1 MSHRVR
7 KPIVALLAICSL
19 FAVIA
24 VARSDS
30 SPGAN
35 AAAKPIKLEEATMI
49 IELNSTDGDAGLQA
63 FLDGE
68 PWRSM
73 SISSPDGR
81 KLVDV
86 RNKGRLRNFGLT
98 ELFTE
103 SNEPPFD
110 ELPLRKFKRRF
121 PEGRYR
127 FSGKTIEGR
136 KLVGKAK
143 LSHDIPG
150 GPKIISPTEGATI
163 ARDGAVASW
172 VDPVAESGGVEIS
185 GYRAIVE
192 REDPLR
198 VFEVELP
205 ASVTSVTIPPEYLQA
220 GAKHKLE
227 VQAIERSGN
236 QTISELEFRVG

>member
-1 MSHRVR
+1 MTMSVR
-7 KPIVALLAICSL
+7 GPAIALLAASPLLAGI
-19 FAVIA
+19 IT
-24 VARSDS
+24 ARSGS
-30 SPGAN
+30 SAGATT
-35 AAAKPIKLEEATMI
+35 AAKPIQLEEATMI
-49 IELNSTDGDAGLQA
+49 VELNSTDGDAGLQA

-81 KLVDV
+81 RLIGV
-86 RNKGRLRNFGLT
+86 RNSGRLKNFGLT

-121 PEGRYR
+121 PEGKYR
-127 FSGKTIEGR
+127 LSGKTIEGR
-136 KLVGKAK
+136 RLLGKAK
-143 LSHDIPG
+143 LSHDIPD
-150 GPKIISPTEGATI
+150 GPKITLPTEGATVV
-163 ARDGAVASW
+163 RDGAVASW
-172 VDPVAESGGVEIS
+172 APVPDGGGVQIA

-198 VFEVELP
+198 VFQVELP
-205 ASVTSVTIPPEYLQA
+205 ASVTSVTIPPEYLEP

>member
-1 MSHRVR
+1 MTMSVR
-7 KPIVALLAICSL
+7 GPAIALLAASPLLAGI
-19 FAVIA
+19 IA
-24 VARSDS
+24 ARSGS
-30 SPGAN
+30 SAGAT
-35 AAAKPIKLEEATMI
+35 AAAKPIQLEEATMI
-49 IELNSTDGDAGLQA
+49 VELNSTDGDAGLQA

-81 KLVDV
+81 KLIGV
-86 RNKGRLRNFGLT
+86 RNSGRLKNFGLT
-98 ELFTE
+98 ELFAE

-121 PEGRYR
+121 PEGKYR

-136 KLVGKAK
+136 RLLGKAK
-143 LSHDIPG
+143 LSHDIPD
-150 GPKIISPTEGATI
+150 GPKITSPTEGATVL
-163 ARDGAVASW
+163 RDGAVASW
-172 VDPVAESGGVEIS
+172 APVPDGGGVQIS

-198 VFEVELP
+198 VFQVELP
-205 ASVTSVTIPPEYLQA
+205 ASVTSVTIPPEYLEP

>member
-1 MSHRVR
+1 MTKRIR
-7 KPIVALLAICSL
+7 WAPIALMAVLLLGAAI
-19 FAVIA
+19 AI
-24 VARSDS
+24 ARSGQ
-30 SPGAN
+30 SPGAK
-35 AAAKPIKLEEATMI
+35 AAAKPIKIEDATMI

-73 SISSPDGR
+73 RISAPDGR
-81 KLVDV
+81 KLVEV
-86 RNKGRLRNFGLT
+86 NNKGRLKNFGLT

-110 ELPLRKFKRRF
+110 ELPLKKFLRRF
-121 PEGRYR
+121 PEGKYR
-127 FSGKTIEGR
+127 FSGKTIGGR
-136 KLVGKAK
+136 RLVGKAK
-143 LSHDIPG
+143 LSHDIPD
-150 GPKIISPTEGATI
+150 GPKIISPTEGSEI
-163 ARDGAVASW
+163 PRDGAVATW
-172 VDPVAESGGVEIS
+172 EPVPDGGGVEIS

-205 ASVTSVTIPPEYLQA
+205 ASVTSVTIPPEYLQP
-220 GAKHKLE
+220 GAKHKIE
-227 VQAIERSGN
+227 VQAIDRSGN

>member
-1 MSHRVR
+1 MTKRLR
-7 KPIVALLAICSL
+7 GPAIALLAASPLLAGI
-19 FAVIA
+19 IA
-24 VARSDS
+24 ARSGS
-30 SPGAN
+30 SAGAT
-35 AAAKPIKLEEATMI
+35 AAAKPIQLEEATMI
-49 IELNSTDGDAGLQA
+49 VELNSTDGDAGLQA

-81 KLVDV
+81 KLIGV
-86 RNKGRLRNFGLT
+86 RNSGRLKNFGLT

-121 PEGRYR
+121 PEGKYK

-136 KLVGKAK
+136 RLLGKAK
-143 LSHDIPG
+143 LSHDIPD
-150 GPKIISPTEGATI
+150 GPKITSPTEGA
-163 ARDGAVASW
+163 AVPRDGAVASW
-172 VDPVAESGGVEIS
+172 DPVPDGGGVRIS

-192 REDPLR
+192 RENPLR

-205 ASVTSVTIPPEYLQA
+205 ASVTSVTIPPEYLEP
-220 GAKHKLE
+220 GAKHKIE
-227 VQAIERSGN
+227 VQAIDRSGN